1 MIAERNRVKNT
12 AKEYLANESFMHGK
26 PMKAFGK
33 TVDLKRCDTQTHR
46 QTDSCIELRYA
57 QLIICA
63 SE

>member
-1 MIAERNRVKNT
+1 MAPCLQMIAERNRVKNT

-33 TVDLKRCDTQTHR
+33 TVDLSGVTHR
-46 QTDSCIELRYA
+46 PTHRP